1 LNLLK
6 KELELKKSFCLK
18 KKCSKNL
25 TIKIYIYQSIYM
37 NRAKLF
43 KNGDSQAIR
52 LPKEFRFKGREVYIR
67 REGNNIILTPI
78 DDAVDRLWN
87 SLKSFSEDLIIERNQ
102 PKFSDKR
109 NLL

>member
-1 LNLLK
+1 
-6 KELELKKSFCLK
+6 
-18 KKCSKNL
+18 
-25 TIKIYIYQSIYM
+25 M

-87 SLKSFSEDLIIERNQ
+87 SLNSFSDDLIIERNQ

-109 NLL
+109 NSL

>member
-1 LNLLK
+1 
-6 KELELKKSFCLK
+6 
-18 KKCSKNL
+18 
-25 TIKIYIYQSIYM
+25 M

-52 LPKEFRFKGREVYIR
+52 LPKEFRFKGKEVYIR

-87 SLKSFSEDLIIERNQ
+87 SLSLFPKDFKIERNQ

-109 NLL
+109 DSL

>member
-1 LNLLK
+1 
-6 KELELKKSFCLK
+6 
-18 KKCSKNL
+18 
-25 TIKIYIYQSIYM
+25 M

-87 SLKSFSEDLIIERNQ
+87 SLNSFSDDLIIERNQ
-102 PKFSDKR
+102 PRFSDKR
-109 NLL
+109 NSL

>member
-1 LNLLK
+1 
-6 KELELKKSFCLK
+6 
-18 KKCSKNL
+18 
-25 TIKIYIYQSIYM
+25 M

-87 SLKSFSEDLIIERNQ
+87 SLSFFSDDFKIERNQ

-109 NLL
+109 DSL